1 MIESV
6 MAVFMLKWKIFRLK
20 PVAVGWLVLISILF
34 FLPGSAL
41 PKENWFDK
49 IYIDKWVHVGLFAVL
64 IFLWRSSFNWD
75 INSYNLFLL
84 LTAVLYGFLVEVV
97 QLYWI
102 PNRSFD
108 MYDVLSDASGSIV
121 GLLVWLGV
129 YRKNKPL

>member
-1 MIESV
+1 
-6 MAVFMLKWKIFRLK
+6 MLKWKIFKLK
-20 PVAVGWLVLISILF
+20 PVAIGWLILISILF

-75 INSYNLFLL
+75 INSYNLLL
-84 LTAVLYGFLVEVV
+84 LLAAVLYGFLVEVV
-97 QLYWI
+97 QLNWI

-129 YRKNKPL
+129 YRKK

>member
-1 MIESV
+1 
-6 MAVFMLKWKIFRLK
+6 MLKWKIFRLK
-20 PVAVGWLVLISILF
+20 PVAIGWLILISILF

-75 INSYNLFLL
+75 INTYNLFLL
-84 LTAVLYGFLVEVV
+84 LAAVLYGFLVEVV

>member
-1 MIESV
+1 
-6 MAVFMLKWKIFRLK
+6 MLKWKIFRLK
-20 PVAVGWLVLISILF
+20 PVAIGWLILISILF

-75 INSYNLFLL
+75 INSYNLLL
-84 LTAVLYGFLVEVV
+84 LLAAVLYGFLVEVV
-97 QLYWI
+97 QLNWI

-129 YRKNKPL
+129 YRKK

>member
-1 MIESV
+1 
-6 MAVFMLKWKIFRLK
+6 MLKWKIFRLK
-20 PVAVGWLVLISILF
+20 AVAIGWLILISILF
-34 FLPGSAL
+34 FLPGSTL

-75 INSYNLFLL
+75 INSYNLLL
-84 LTAVLYGFLVEVV
+84 LFAAVLYGFLVEVV
-97 QLYWI
+97 QLNWI

-121 GLLVWLGV
+121 GLLVWLGA
-129 YRKNKPL
+129 YRKK

>member
-1 MIESV
+1 
-6 MAVFMLKWKIFRLK
+6 MLKWKIFRLK
-20 PVAVGWLVLISILF
+20 PVAIGWLILISILF

-84 LTAVLYGFLVEVV
+84 FAAVLYGFLVEVV

>member
-1 MIESV
+1 
-6 MAVFMLKWKIFRLK
+6 MLKWKIFRLK
-20 PVAVGWLVLISILF
+20 PVAIGWLILISILF

-64 IFLWRSSFNWD
+64 IFLWRCSFNWD

-84 LTAVLYGFLVEVV
+84 LAAGLYGFLVEVV

-108 MYDVLSDASGSIV
+108 MYDVLSDATGSIV

>member
-1 MIESV
+1 
-6 MAVFMLKWKIFRLK
+6 
-20 PVAVGWLVLISILF
+20 LISILF

-75 INSYNLFLL
+75 INTYNLFLL
-84 LTAVLYGFLVEVV
+84 LAAVLYGFLVEVV

>member
-1 MIESV
+1 
-6 MAVFMLKWKIFRLK
+6 MLKWKIFRLK
-20 PVAVGWLVLISILF
+20 PVAIGWLILISILF
-34 FLPGSAL
+34 FLHGSAL

-84 LTAVLYGFLVEVV
+84 LAAVLYGFLVEVV

>member
-1 MIESV
+1 
-6 MAVFMLKWKIFRLK
+6 MLKWKIFRLK
-20 PVAVGWLVLISILF
+20 PVAIGWLILISILF

-84 LTAVLYGFLVEVV
+84 LAAVLYGFLVEVV

>member
-1 MIESV
+1 
-6 MAVFMLKWKIFRLK
+6 MLKWKIFRLK

-75 INSYNLFLL
+75 INSYNILL
-84 LTAVLYGFLVEVV
+84 LLAAVLYGFLVEVV
-97 QLYWI
+97 QLNWI

-121 GLLVWLGV
+121 GLLVWLGT
-129 YRKNKPL
+129 YRKK

>member
-1 MIESV
+1 
-6 MAVFMLKWKIFRLK
+6 MLKWKIFRWK
-20 PVAVGWLVLISILF
+20 PVAIGWLIMISILF

-75 INSYNLFLL
+75 INSYNLLL
-84 LTAVLYGFLVEVV
+84 LLAAVLYGFLVEVV
-97 QLYWI
+97 QLNWI

-129 YRKNKPL
+129 YRKK

>member
-1 MIESV
+1 
-6 MAVFMLKWKIFRLK
+6 MLKWKIFRLK
-20 PVAVGWLVLISILF
+20 PVAIGWLILISILF

>member
-1 MIESV
+1 
-6 MAVFMLKWKIFRLK
+6 MLKWKIFRLK
-20 PVAVGWLVLISILF
+20 PVAIGWLILISILF

-84 LTAVLYGFLVEVV
+84 LAAVLYGFLVEVV
-97 QLYWI
+97 QLNWI

-121 GLLVWLGV
+121 GLLVWLGT

>member
-1 MIESV
+1 
-6 MAVFMLKWKIFRLK
+6 MLKWKMFRLK
-20 PVAVGWLVLISILF
+20 PVAIGWLILISILF
-34 FLPGSAL
+34 FLPGSTL

-75 INSYNLFLL
+75 INSYNLLL
-84 LTAVLYGFLVEVV
+84 LIAAALYGFLVEVV

-108 MYDVLSDASGSIV
+108 MYDVLSDVSGSIV
-121 GLLVWLGV
+121 GLLVWLSV
-129 YRKNKPL
+129 YKKNKPL

>member
-1 MIESV
+1 
-6 MAVFMLKWKIFRLK
+6 MLKWKIFTLK
-20 PVAVGWLVLISILF
+20 PVAIGWLILISILF
-34 FLPGSAL
+34 FLPGSTL

-75 INSYNLFLL
+75 INGYNLLL
-84 LTAVLYGFLVEVV
+84 LLAAVLYGFLVEVI
-97 QLYWI
+97 QLNWI

-121 GLLVWLGV
+121 GLLVWLGA

>member
-1 MIESV
+1 
-6 MAVFMLKWKIFRLK
+6 MLKWKIFKLK
-20 PVAVGWLVLISILF
+20 PVAIGWLILISILF

-75 INSYNLFLL
+75 INSYNLLL
-84 LTAVLYGFLVEVV
+84 LLAAVLYGFLVEMV
-97 QLYWI
+97 QLNWI

-129 YRKNKPL
+129 YRKK

>member
-1 MIESV
+1 
-6 MAVFMLKWKIFRLK
+6 MLKWKIFRLK
-20 PVAVGWLVLISILF
+20 PVAIGWLILISILF

-75 INSYNLFLL
+75 INSYNLLL
-84 LTAVLYGFLVEVV
+84 LLAAVIYGFLVEVV
-97 QLYWI
+97 QLNWI

>member
-1 MIESV
+1 
-6 MAVFMLKWKIFRLK
+6 MLKWKIFRLK
-20 PVAVGWLVLISILF
+20 PVAIGWLILISILF

-75 INSYNLFLL
+75 INSYNLLL
-84 LTAVLYGFLVEVV
+84 LLAAVLYGFLVEVV

-108 MYDVLSDASGSIV
+108 MYDVLADASGSIV
-121 GLLVWLGV
+121 GLLVWLGA
-129 YRKNKPL
+129 YRKK

>member
-1 MIESV
+1 
-6 MAVFMLKWKIFRLK
+6 MLKWKIFKLK
-20 PVAVGWLVLISILF
+20 PVAIGWLILISILF

-75 INSYNLFLL
+75 INSYNLLL
-84 LTAVLYGFLVEVV
+84 LLAAVLYGFLVEVV
-97 QLYWI
+97 QLNWI